1 LVPVAVDVDAERRP
15 RRLGRLLAVPND
27 VDLLRQL
34 GRLREGSVDAERGG
48 RHRPANTPPIMPIAP
63 RRDIEAVANRSV
75 NWSKRSSV
83 KARLKRMTS
92 GGDE

>member
-1 LVPVAVDVDAERRP
+1 MRNEVDAT
-15 RRLGRLLAVPND
+15 A
-27 VDLLRQL
+27 
-34 GRLREGSVDAERGG
+34 
-48 RHRPANTPPIMPIAP
+48 PANTPPIMPIAP